1 MHYINWNRI
10 CQPRSTGGLG
20 FKEFSLMNQ
29 AMLAKQFWRIQH
41 NPHSLVAKNFN
52 AKYFP
57 RSSIL
62 DCTPKPHQSWCWRNI
77 IKHEN
82 QKLREGRWWVGN
94 GSNIPLNHPAWYPTQ
109 NLHNPNLTSGTVA
122 DLIDQTSCTWKS
134 DLVKALYPFPLC
146 KDILGIPLSKT
157 GVVADQLM
165 WKYSNSGDYNVKKAY
180 QVLLQDTNH
189 QSPANHLHFS
199 PPPAEWK
206 VKVPLKKCNCIW
218 RLLHD
223 SLPTFHTLKSRGITN
238 VGLCPLCD
246 SDDESATHLF
256 LHFPC
261 SRACW
266 YGSQLAIQSSEVVAV
281 SVQ

>member
-1 MHYINWNRI
+1 MYKTLVMSCKLSAFYSTTASHQQKDFQTLGVYHFHVSNLS
-10 CQPRSTGGLG
+10 QPIIYLQLQT
-20 FKEFSLMNQ
+20 
-29 AMLAKQFWRIQH
+29 LA
-41 NPHSLVAKNFN
+41 
-52 AKYFP
+52 
-57 RSSIL
+57 
-62 DCTPKPHQSWCWRNI
+62 
-77 IKHEN
+77 
-82 QKLREGRWWVGN
+82 
-94 GSNIPLNHPAWYPTQ
+94 Q

-122 DLIDQTSCTWKS
+122 DLIDKTSCTWKL
-134 DLVKALYPFPLC
+134 DLLKALYPFPLC
-146 KDILGIPLSKT
+146 KDTLGIPLSKT

-180 QVLLQDTNH
+180 QVLLQDTNL

-256 LHFPC
+256 LHCPF

-266 YGSQLAIQSSEVVAV
+266 YEIGRAHV
-281 SVQ
+281 

>member
-1 MHYINWNRI
+1 M
-10 CQPRSTGGLG
+10 
-20 FKEFSLMNQ
+20 
-29 AMLAKQFWRIQH
+29 
-41 NPHSLVAKNFN
+41 
-52 AKYFP
+52 
-57 RSSIL
+57 
-62 DCTPKPHQSWCWRNI
+62 
-77 IKHEN
+77 
-82 QKLREGRWWVGN
+82 GN
-94 GSNIPLNHPAWYPTQ
+94 GSNIPLNHPAWYSTQ

-180 QVLLQDTNH
+180 QILLQDTNH

-246 SDDESATHLF
+246 SGDESATHLF
-256 LHFPC
+256 LHCPF

-266 YGSQLAIQSSEVVAV
+266 YPLRL
-281 SVQ
+281 